1 MMACLESGHDLR
13 AGHQGVLERGAV
25 SGATS
30 WVFGVVF
37 ASHVKS
43 LETGHSILSREHI
56 ASHCITGIVLGFSM
70 FRYPIYSILPVCH
83 LLECEH
89 GCYNCNASAAF
100 LLNHQ
105 GWMIAWENWRP
116 ARNQPSFAQL
126 LNSLEPGTNRATAA
140 SSIF

>member
-1 MMACLESGHDLR
+1 MYWSVVQSLEQRVGSLESSSNHMSR
-13 AGHQGVLERGAV
+13 AWKRDTPFYPGNTLQ
-25 SGATS
+25 
-30 WVFGVVF
+30 
-37 ASHVKS
+37 
-43 LETGHSILSREHI
+43 HI

-70 FRYPIYSILPVCH
+70 FRYPIYTILPVCH

-116 ARNQPSFAQL
+116 VARNQPSFAQL